1 MCAIID
7 VNVVHELWDRG
18 GTEAGQEFRLAVE
31 RGRVPLVVGGSAL
44 EDELSGAGER
54 LRRWLQELRLSGRL
68 TQHPENDKVVDETA
82 SQLRSLPRG
91 SGTCRS
97 NDHHIVALAIV
108 SGARLLYTNDRAL
121 TGDFK
126 DKRLIDNPRG
136 KVYSTTGTTS
146 YDQGKKRL
154 LNNRELCKTIEATS

>member
-7 VNVVHELWDRG
+7 VNVVPELWDQG
-18 GTEAGQEFRLAVE
+18 GTEAGREFRLAVE

-54 LRRWLQELRLSGRL
+54 VRRWLQELRLSGRL
-68 TQHPENDKVVDETA
+68 TQHPESYEEVDETA
-82 SQLRSLPRG
+82 NQLRSLPRG
-91 SGTCRS
+91 SATCRS
-97 NDHHIVALAIV
+97 NDHHIVALAVV
-108 SGARLLYTNDRAL
+108 SGARLLYTNDRDL
-121 TGDFK
+121 TDDFK

-136 KVYSTTGTTS
+136 KVYSTIGTTR

-154 LNNRELCKTIEATS
+154 LNNRELCKTSEATS